1 MRAFLRLLLNLNLW
15 VKLSVVPISFL
26 PLISAVRGDN
36 VLVAD
41 GVGHNLRSEGKTYST
56 STSQPAVLATRGG
69 TIFSIDDR
77 IALLPLGGVTA
88 FQAQGLGSQI
98 TAQNPIITALEPSQ
112 TGISGSKGL
121 DGLVTINGGRIEIL
135 GDRGFGLIGD
145 NGTVTAKGALSISMT
160 GVDSHGSKL
169 AESVRWS

>member
-1 MRAFLRLLLNLNLW
+1 MRAFLRVLLNLNLW

-56 STSQPAVLATRGG
+56 STSQPAILATRGG

-77 IALLPLGGVTA
+77 IALLPPGG
-88 FQAQGLGSQI
+88 L
-98 TAQNPIITALEPSQ
+98 TALQ
-112 TGISGSKGL
+112 
-121 DGLVTINGGRIEIL
+121 
-135 GDRGFGLIGD
+135 
-145 NGTVTAKGALSISMT
+145 A
-160 GVDSHGSKL
+160 
-169 AESVRWS
+169 